1 MQMQINHF
9 NNHFVTNA
17 YKTGTTASVHS
28 RRRMIESREKAQES
42 ESVRV
47 TLSSEAMALAR
58 QVKAMERLDQYVN
71 AQKEKAEDGK
81 ESVVLTDEELY
92 EELWS
97 QVKMWGDKTADILH
111 DYNHRETKEMA
122 GERAA
127 ALT

>member
-17 YKTGTTASVHS
+17 YKTDTTASVHS

-71 AQKEKAEDGK
+71 AQKENAEDGK